1 MLPTVRDIRRSLPP
15 GSPPLGY
22 HFRKWYGRPMSRQQ
36 EAILFCLEKQRV
48 IDKVAPYLLV
58 DDRHSDEQ
66 IKFFLMAYAYW
77 FSTQVWKTQLPMV
90 VVGHKRPW
98 LPNKAIRCLSSRNV
112 HAMVGFTYFVGV
124 MLDVDRWLQ
133 HRYVSDGFG
142 ISYHLLA
149 DMMMR
154 RNPRNLLIIHG
165 NTRTRARSR
174 QHPNTFAERFRRMA
188 TLPDITA
195 TLALDTL
202 ATNLPAS
209 PPILREKATA
219 TAPKV
224 SLYNKSSGDPPKRPH
239 LIPHHSD
246 IVPVYAAAAPA
257 A

>member
-1 MLPTVRDIRRSLPP
+1 
-15 GSPPLGY
+15 
-22 HFRKWYGRPMSRQQ
+22 
-36 EAILFCLEKQRV
+36 
-48 IDKVAPYLLV
+48 
-58 DDRHSDEQ
+58 
-66 IKFFLMAYAYW
+66 MAYAYW
-77 FSTQVWKTQLPMV
+77 FSTQVWQTQLPMV

-149 DMMMR
+149 GMMMR

-202 ATNLPAS
+202 ATNLLAS
-209 PPILREKATA
+209 PPIIRKKAT
-219 TAPKV
+219 TPKV
-224 SLYNKSSGDPPKRPH
+224 SLQNKSSGDPPKRPH